1 MAHIDREPVVEMVK
15 KHFPIQN
22 PEGSPL
28 FERIVDACFFA
39 GYYES
44 DIAELCDSLSDFSD
58 AAFQRG
64 VDAVRSCDF

>member
-1 MAHIDREPVVEMVK
+1 MAHIDIEPVVEMVK
-15 KHFPIQN
+15 KHFPIHN

-28 FERIVDACFFA
+28 FERIVDVCFFA

-44 DIAELCDSLSDFSD
+44 DIEELCSSLSDFSD

-64 VDAVRSCDF
+64 IDTVKSGL

>member
-28 FERIVDACFFA
+28 FERIVDVCFFA

-44 DIAELCDSLSDFSD
+44 DIAELCKSLSDFSD
-58 AAFQRG
+58 EAFQRG
-64 VDAVRSCDF
+64 IDAANSPL